1 MTPQK
6 PLPVTTDKHPAYT
19 KAIRWVVGRDVLH
32 RQSQCLNNRIE
43 QDHRALKQRYYPM
56 LGFRLA
62 SAERFCAAFEE
73 LRQYLRVKPGSD
85 VGGETSGLCE
95 PVERLDGRAGGL
107 KEPGAARSACPGC
120 ATCPEI

>member
-6 PLPVTTDKHPAYT
+6 PLPVTTDKHPAHT

-73 LRQYLRVKPGSD
+73 LRQYLRVKPGRGATLAERRL
-85 VGGETSGLCE
+85 VFVNRWNALM
-95 PVERLDGRAGGL
+95 VEL
-107 KEPGAARSACPGC
+107 AA
-120 ATCPEI
+120 